1 MLEERIKPKE
11 YGIEKDKELI
21 DKWHE
26 PTINPE
32 AQDIKE
38 LEEDMMRIV
47 ISLYNPFTPGFRNRS
62 CVISFIFFYFLLFPF
77 SLPSLIIIILTHSS
91 IVRQRT

>member
-47 ISLYNPFTPGFRNRS
+47 ISLYNPFTPGFRNRA
-62 CVISFIFFYFLLFPF
+62 VHTFLIRDTKGIMWEP
-77 SLPSLIIIILTHSS
+77 TT
-91 IVRQRT
+91 RN